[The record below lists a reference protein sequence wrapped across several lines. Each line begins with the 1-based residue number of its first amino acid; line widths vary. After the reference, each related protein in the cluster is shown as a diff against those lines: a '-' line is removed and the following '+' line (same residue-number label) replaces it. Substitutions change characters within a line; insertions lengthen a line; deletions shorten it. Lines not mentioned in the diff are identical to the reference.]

1 MAEDEDGF
9 LGGLEGGVQLGGQV
23 VGAFFLFLEA
33 AGAEFDQFFQIGAM
47 VHHLG
52 DHGIKG
58 VGQLADFPWAAIA
71 RDAGMRVPWLA
82 RAMIWWRGMTAIKVQ
97 VSPTR
102 VPSGTRR

>member
-9 LGGLEGGVQLGGQV
+9 LGGLEGSVQLGGQV

-33 AGAEFDQFFQIGAM
+33 AGAEFDQFFKIGAV

-52 DHGIKG
+52 DHGIEG

-71 RDAGMRVPWLA
+71 GDAGMGFAEGELVGGFGGVNDGLGDAP
-82 RAMIWWRGMTAIKVQ
+82 GEP
-97 VSPTR
+97 VSE
-102 VPSGTRR
+102 